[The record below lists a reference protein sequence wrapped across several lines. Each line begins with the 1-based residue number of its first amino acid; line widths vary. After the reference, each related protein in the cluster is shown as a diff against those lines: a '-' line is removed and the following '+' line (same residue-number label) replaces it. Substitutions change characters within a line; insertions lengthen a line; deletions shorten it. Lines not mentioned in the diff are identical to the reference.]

1 MSSKNVIKTHCFCQ
15 MRPFFTELGLF
26 FVSSCV
32 NWVKIER
39 RDTPLADYK
48 CEDYLTYFSLILRG
62 RFHLQVSCRVC
73 EWRAVYVPK
82 TVLNGYRPQCPPW
95 SGGAQWRLCA
105 CNVRHILLLPVS
117 RGFGSLRD
125 SRVCEHFRTPRVVS
139 SCRTFARFC
148 LSTAR
153 ISPFGWCF
161 RR

>member
-1 MSSKNVIKTHCFCQ
+1 MSSKDVIKTHCFCQ

-26 FVSSCV
+26 FVSNCV

-95 SGGAQWRLCA
+95 SGGASGGFAHAMSATFFCYQSREGLDRFVIVEFAQHLARLA
-105 CNVRHILLLPVS
+105 FSNS
-117 RGFGSLRD
+117 
-125 SRVCEHFRTPRVVS
+125 
-139 SCRTFARFC
+139 
-148 LSTAR
+148 
-153 ISPFGWCF
+153 
-161 RR
+161 